1 MFKTALP
8 LALILGV
15 ATCQPVPAAR
25 GPAVDRCDVEYERC
39 VARCE
44 GRAGT
49 GDESLSG
56 PFNEASG
63 ACRNSCQIRIETC
76 YSTRNKQK

>member
-1 MFKTALP
+1 
-8 LALILGV
+8 
-15 ATCQPVPAAR
+15 
-25 GPAVDRCDVEYERC
+25 VDRCDVEYERC